1 MVDKKKKDRKRKQL
15 SEEPS
20 DDDNSYGTENETSS
34 KKTKGESRF
43 LKCQTL
49 SVTVM
54 VKLSLGIL

>member
-1 MVDKKKKDRKRKQL
+1 MVGKKKKDRKRKQL

-43 LKCQTL
+43 LKC
-49 SVTVM
+49 
-54 VKLSLGIL
+54 